1 MMYVAQNGYFV
12 FRRNLVSNYPTNM
25 EGMSSERRCFLEEGE
40 DPIMRKS
47 FRFVVMAVCFAL
59 TLSSATDAVNAAP
72 KAARA
77 GQRSV
82 ADWYQSEKGE
92 VWPPVAGRYERKNA
106 NGITNA
112 YIDVT
117 VLPNQWP
124 VITLHACDY
133 EGTDDEKDREA
144 LSQAPAVRLGGWIAS
159 TAFTDYPS
167 GKKRSKSDVM
177 PVEIGLGARF
187 VAGAETNGIYG
198 GNGIRGLLDNVQV
211 NLMHAGVTSEKDGLV
226 LDYFGHNGLRL
237 PDVRGK
243 YVLKKDSMPGADEF
257 AACALVGA
265 LPLNETDTDFTD
277 NTLQIVPEAVTG
289 SMMPRYQYIIGNCGF
304 AVKVFRNGT
313 LFRTFVL
320 PKDLN
325 AVYRFDKN
333 GDDIMI
339 YNIDGSKG

>member
-1 MMYVAQNGYFV
+1 
-12 FRRNLVSNYPTNM
+12 
-25 EGMSSERRCFLEEGE
+25 
-40 DPIMRKS
+40 MRQCL
-47 FRFVVMAVCFAL
+47 RFVVMAACFAL
-59 TLSSATDAVNAAP
+59 TLSSATESVNAAP

-77 GQRSV
+77 GQRPV
-82 ADWYQSEKGE
+82 AGWYQSGKDE

-106 NGITNA
+106 NGVTNA

-117 VLPNQWP
+117 VLPDQWP

-133 EGTDDEKDREA
+133 EGTDDEKGREA
-144 LSQAPAVRLGGWIAS
+144 LSQAPAVRLGGWIAG
-159 TAFTDYPS
+159 TTFTDYPS

-177 PVEIGLGARF
+177 PVGIGLGARF

-243 YVLKKDSMPGADEF
+243 YVLKKGSMPGADEF

-265 LPLNETDTDFTD
+265 LPLKETDTDFTD
-277 NTLQIVPEAVTG
+277 KTLQIVPEAVTG
-289 SMMPRYQYIIGNCGF
+289 SMMPRYQYIIGNYGF
-304 AVKVFRNGT
+304 AVKVFRNGM
-313 LFRTFVL
+313 LLRTFVL

-325 AVYRFDKN
+325 AVYRFDRN
-333 GDDIMI
+333 GGDIMI
-339 YNIDGSKG
+339 YDIDGSKG

>member
-1 MMYVAQNGYFV
+1 
-12 FRRNLVSNYPTNM
+12 
-25 EGMSSERRCFLEEGE
+25 
-40 DPIMRKS
+40 MRKS

-59 TLSSATDAVNAAP
+59 ILSSATDAVNAAP

-124 VITLHACDY
+124 VITLHAC
-133 EGTDDEKDREA
+133 
-144 LSQAPAVRLGGWIAS
+144 
-159 TAFTDYPS
+159 
-167 GKKRSKSDVM
+167 
-177 PVEIGLGARF
+177 
-187 VAGAETNGIYG
+187 
-198 GNGIRGLLDNVQV
+198 
-211 NLMHAGVTSEKDGLV
+211 
-226 LDYFGHNGLRL
+226 
-237 PDVRGK
+237 
-243 YVLKKDSMPGADEF
+243 
-257 AACALVGA
+257 ALVGA

-289 SMMPRYQYIIGNCGF
+289 SMMPRYQYIIGNYGF

-339 YNIDGSKG
+339 YNINGSKG